1 MLALIWVRVGPYVS
15 SPDSA
20 ALFWPLGESAGK
32 GRGQLGGHWRPL
44 SPPGSAVE
52 FQEASE
58 AVSLPPGIL
67 RVTFQEPPSEECLC
81 HTLTL
86 PALFISTVIS
96 GLKSFL
102 SL

>member
-1 MLALIWVRVGPYVS
+1 MLALIWVRVGPYMS

-52 FQEASE
+52 FQGLQRP
-58 AVSLPPGIL
+58 SLLLLVFYGSLSKNPL
-67 RVTFQEPPSEECLC
+67 QRNAYVTHL
-81 HTLTL
+81 
-86 PALFISTVIS
+86 
-96 GLKSFL
+96 L
-102 SL
+102 SLLFSSQQSFQV